1 MARILAYT
9 PPALGHVFPLV
20 PGLLEL
26 QRRGHEIHVRTAPDA
41 VADLRAAGLSA
52 DAVDRRILEVE
63 VTDFRAANDAERL
76 RSGQRD
82 LVDRGRFDGP
92 DLDATIERLRPD
104 VLLVDCMAYGAQI
117 RAQVSGLPWAM
128 TLPSLLPLRER
139 GIPPYGLGLAPRAGV
154 TGAVR
159 DALMWPVVEKMFGKA
174 MLPGINELR
183 SAAGLP
189 ALASPLDLYDQP
201 HAVICMT
208 GAPLEYHRTRL
219 PASVHMVGFQPW
231 DPPSAAPDLID
242 EPGDPWVLVTC
253 STDYQG
259 DESLARTAVDAL
271 RDQPFR
277 VLLTLA
283 DAYEKADLPDASNIT
298 KVKFVPH
305 GPIMGKLAAVV
316 THAGM
321 GIVGKAA
328 CAGVP
333 IVAVPF
339 GRDQPEIAR
348 RITEAGVGV
357 SIPAKKLTPLKLR
370 EAVNAAVARRS
381 QSVEVARGL
390 AELDPA
396 AAFADA
402 AGGLVPTPKAAR

>member
-20 PGLLEL
+20 PGLQEL
-26 QRRGHEIHVRTAPDA
+26 QRRGHDIHVRTAPDA
-41 VADLRAAGLSA
+41 VAHLRAAGLSA
-52 DAVDRRILEVE
+52 DAVDERILEVE

-92 DLDATIERLRPD
+92 DLDRTIERLRPD
-104 VLLVDCMAYGAQI
+104 VLLVDCMAYGAQV

-139 GIPPYGLGLAPRAGV
+139 GIPPYGLGLAPRTGV

-159 DALMWPVVEKMFGKA
+159 DALIWPVVVKMFGKA

-183 SAAGLP
+183 RAAGLP
-189 ALASPLDLYDQP
+189 VLASPLDLYDQP
-201 HAVICMT
+201 DAVICMT
-208 GAPLEYHRTRL
+208 GVPLEYHRSQL
-219 PASVHMVGFQPW
+219 PASVQMVGFQPW
-231 DPPSAAPDLID
+231 DPPAAAPDFID
-242 EPGDPWVLVTC
+242 EPGEPWILVTC
-253 STDYQG
+253 STEYQG
-259 DESLARTAVDAL
+259 DESLARTAVEAL

-283 DAYEKADLPDASNIT
+283 DAYEKADLPDAPNIT

-305 GPIMGKLAAVV
+305 GPIMDKLAAVV

-321 GIVGKAA
+321 GIVGKATR
-328 CAGVP
+328 AGVP

-357 SIPAKKLTPLKLR
+357 SIPAKKLTAAKLR
-370 EAVNAAVARRS
+370 EAVHGAVAMRPRAQAVARDLE
-381 QSVEVARGL
+381 QT
-390 AELDPA
+390 DPA
-396 AAFADA
+396 RACADA
-402 AGGLVPTPKAAR
+402 VGVLVSSPNTAC

>member
-52 DAVDRRILEVE
+52 DAVDQRILEVE

-208 GAPLEYHRTRL
+208 GAPLEYPRSRL

-242 EPGDPWVLVTC
+242 ERGDPWVLVTC

-298 KVKFVPH
+298 KVKFVAH

-381 QSVEVARGL
+381 RSVEVARGL

-402 AGGLVPTPKAAR
+402 AGGLVPTPKAAH